1 MLKLRNI
8 MLRRILI
15 VYSSILLLTSVLFSQ
30 EKIHHGSV
38 TEPDIYPSFM
48 WATAQLIPSPEWVTS
63 ADGLRFGM
71 RWQLTPLLY
80 SFGINKKL
88 SPWRYFIVEPL
99 IRQSGSVELFFT
111 PEYLNLEDKLKDKW
125 LFRGGA
131 RIYIPLWQ
139 RGEYMS
145 ASLAVSYY
153 NFNGVN
159 GISYEG
165 GIYLFAGILGF
176 QTTYSPSFTNSEWIF
191 TIRLRYF

>member
-1 MLKLRNI
+1 MVKLRNI
-8 MLRRILI
+8 IIRRIPVILG
-15 VYSSILLLTSVLFSQ
+15 SILLFNSILFSQ
-30 EKIHHGSV
+30 GKIHDESV
-38 TEPDIYPSFM
+38 TEPDIHPSLM
-48 WATAQLIPSPEWVTS
+48 WSIAQFIPSPEWITS
-63 ADGLRFGM
+63 SDGSRFGI
-71 RWQLTPLLY
+71 RWQVTPLLY

-88 SPWRYFIVEPL
+88 SPLRYFIAEPL
-99 IRQSGSVELFFT
+99 VRQSGSVELFFT

-131 RIYIPLWQ
+131 RLYIPLWQ
-139 RGEYMS
+139 RGEYLS
-145 ASLAVSYY
+145 ASLAASYY

>member
-1 MLKLRNI
+1 MVKLRNI
-8 MLRRILI
+8 IVRRTPVI
-15 VYSSILLLTSVLFSQ
+15 VGSILLFTNILFSQ
-30 EKIHHGSV
+30 GKIHDASV
-38 TEPDIYPSFM
+38 TEPDIHPSLM
-48 WATAQLIPSPEWVTS
+48 WSIAQFIPSPEWITS
-63 ADGLRFGM
+63 SDGSRFGI
-71 RWQLTPLLY
+71 RWQVTPLLY

-88 SPWRYFIVEPL
+88 SPLRYFIAEPL
-99 IRQSGSVELFFT
+99 VRQSGSVELFFT

-139 RGEYMS
+139 RGEYLS
-145 ASLAVSYY
+145 ASLAASYY

-176 QTTYSPSFTNSEWIF
+176 QTTYSPSFTNSKWIF